1 MEAPKDR
8 KASKRCKVT
17 FVEYGVMECNDG
29 GTKVSGMRQMMLEML
44 QQVISEVNGLKEV
57 VNIGIEKQIKLEEKL
72 DNMRGVDDKIFAK
85 KFESIE
91 VLYTV
96 IPDEIGEAERSYCDY
111 LCNTLL
117 SGEAAN
123 VSLGSDSMPGSL
135 PSVRTVA
142 E

>member
-85 KFESIE
+85 KFGILCKDVVE
-91 VLYTV
+91 VWAHILL
-96 IPDEIGEAERSYCDY
+96 PEEFGREDEKNRWCS
-111 LCNTLL
+111 
-117 SGEAAN
+117 
-123 VSLGSDSMPGSL
+123 
-135 PSVRTVA
+135 
-142 E
+142 